1 MAYLPK
7 LVNKL
12 VGRALHRYQMLQD
25 GDRVAVAL
33 SGGSDSLVLLW
44 ALQEWQKK
52 APIRYELVVIHLDMG
67 FPGHDWPKVEA
78 YLQKAGFK
86 YYFEKTD
93 YGPKAHEIGRET
105 PCFYCARL
113 RRKRLFELTKEL
125 NCNKLAFGHNKDDII
140 VTFFINLF
148 YGAEIST
155 MVPYQELFQGLITL
169 IRPLAFVDKAQINSL
184 AQRLGL
190 PVIENP
196 CPSAG
201 TTKRAELGRFLND
214 LYKQNPRL
222 KGNIF
227 RALFRCRPEY
237 LLR

>member
-7 LVNKL
+7 VVNKL

-33 SGGSDSLVLLW
+33 SGGEDSLVLLW
-44 ALQEWQKK
+44 TLRQWQKK
-52 APIRYELVVIHLDMG
+52 APIRYDLVVIHLDMG
-67 FPGHDWPKVEA
+67 FEGHDWPRLKE
-78 YLQKAGFK
+78 YLDQTGLE
-86 YYFEKTD
+86 YHFEKTD
-93 YGPKAHEIGRET
+93 YGPRAHEAGRET
-105 PCFYCARL
+105 PCFYCSRL
-113 RRKRLFELTKEL
+113 RRKRLFELTHSL
-125 NCNKLAFGHNKDDII
+125 GCNKLALGHNKDDII
-140 VTFFINLF
+140 ITFFINLF

-155 MVPYQELFQGLITL
+155 MVPYQELFKGLITL
-169 IRPLAFVDKAQINSL
+169 IRPLAFVDKNQIKAL
-184 AQRLGL
+184 ARRLEL

-196 CPSAG
+196 CPTAG
-201 TTKRAELGRFLND
+201 QTKRAELAVFLEK
-214 LYKQNPRL
+214 LYAQNPRL